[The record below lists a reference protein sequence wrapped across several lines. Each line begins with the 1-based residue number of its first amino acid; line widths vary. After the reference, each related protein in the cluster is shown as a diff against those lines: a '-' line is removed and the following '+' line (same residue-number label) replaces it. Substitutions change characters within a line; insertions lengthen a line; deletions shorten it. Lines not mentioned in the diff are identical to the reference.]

1 MVDRTLRVEDEQGN
15 EFDYEILFTFK
26 SEQTNKSYVIY
37 KEPGDSEEVFAAIYN
52 EEDTD
57 GGKLEPIR
65 TEEEWDM
72 IEAKLEEY
80 LDEHEE
86 S

>member
-15 EFDYEILFTFK
+15 EFDYEILFTFM
-26 SEQTNKSYVIY
+26 SEETKKSYVIY
-37 KEPGDSEEVFAAIYN
+37 KEPGDSDEVFAAIYDEN
-52 EEDTD
+52 DTD

-80 LDEHEE
+80 LDEQEE

>member
-26 SEQTNKSYVIY
+26 SEQTKKSYVIY

-52 EEDTD
+52 EEDAD

-65 TEEEWDM
+65 TDEEWDM